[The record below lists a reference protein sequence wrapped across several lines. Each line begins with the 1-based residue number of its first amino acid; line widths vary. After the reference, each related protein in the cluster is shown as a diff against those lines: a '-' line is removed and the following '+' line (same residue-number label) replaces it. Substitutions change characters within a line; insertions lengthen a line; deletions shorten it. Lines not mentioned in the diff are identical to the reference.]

1 MFYTITDPKRSII
14 NVTQWCKK
22 QDCWDS
28 VKKIVYILPKE
39 IEICLTDNSTAKAAE
54 RQAKKD
60 QRMTNDIN
68 SEVEVVKYPAD
79 FWKRLTK
86 FVVEHHLIDLR
97 DQKALTIACSIPERI
112 PNAVQSK
119 RLLAILE
126 KAKDEGFKDE

>member
-22 QDCWDS
+22 QDCWDGIKRLDS
-28 VKKIVYILPKE
+28 RLPKE

-54 RQAKKD
+54 RQAKKE
-60 QRMTNDIN
+60 QRMTTDIS
-68 SEVEVVKYPAD
+68 SEVEVVKYPAE

-97 DQKALTIACSIPERI
+97 DQKALTVACSIPERI
-112 PNAVQSK
+112 PNTAQSK